1 MYIGRHLSFFFIF
14 LKMCAGSVADANDT
28 WMNHLD
34 QYPPGWEEEDMMV
47 DEDRLYIQGDFQLN
61 RRWPNKELVYVIDP
75 TLEECRT
82 QIDTAIQQVRTN
94 EYRSSL
100 ENGLFQF
107 CLLRSPDQGI
117 LDVLLDLVGT
127 TFPFN
132 FFEMGKT
139 S

>member
-1 MYIGRHLSFFFIF
+1 
-14 LKMCAGSVADANDT
+14 MCAGSVADANDT

-82 QIDTAIQQVRTN
+82 QIDTAIQQVSTN
-94 EYRSSL
+94 KVSWFGKRFFFIFVCGEAQTKEYSMFFLFLLGLPSL
-100 ENGLFQF
+100 SIFSRWRKLYKITFLDIF
-107 CLLRSPDQGI
+107 I
-117 LDVLLDLVGT
+117 L
-127 TFPFN
+127 
-132 FFEMGKT
+132 M
-139 S
+139 